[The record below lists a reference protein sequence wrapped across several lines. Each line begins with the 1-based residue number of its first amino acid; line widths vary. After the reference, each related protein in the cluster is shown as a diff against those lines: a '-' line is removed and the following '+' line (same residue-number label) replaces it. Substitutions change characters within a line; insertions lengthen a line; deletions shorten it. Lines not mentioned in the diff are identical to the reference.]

1 MVLSVC
7 LGSDSHFEQFGGLDF
22 TGAGQANVGAEEV
35 FAARHQAFG
44 NHVVDNS
51 THLSSFDT
59 TCRSKDVLWNV
70 LAYTESFN
78 VVHYGLFESGDDELS
93 HFEIS
98 FVVSF

>member
-1 MVLSVC
+1 MVLVGW

-35 FAARHQAFG
+35 FATRHQTFG

-51 THLSSFDT
+51 TYLSGFDAA
-59 TCRSKDVLWNV
+59 SSSDDVLWNV

-93 HFEIS
+93 HVEIS
-98 FVVSF
+98 CVVSF